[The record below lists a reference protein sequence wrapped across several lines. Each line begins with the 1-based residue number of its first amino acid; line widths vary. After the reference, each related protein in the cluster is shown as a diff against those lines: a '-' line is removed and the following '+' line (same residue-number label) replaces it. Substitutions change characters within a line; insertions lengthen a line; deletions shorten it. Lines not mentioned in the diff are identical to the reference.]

1 MFWQTQHTFQKVYD
15 EKTTQKQLFDNV
27 AMPLVDDVV
36 HGKNGKEFF
45 TSDLQNNHLLI
56 NISVWFR

>member
-45 TSDLQNNHLLI
+45 YFWSPK
-56 NISVWFR
+56 

>member
-1 MFWQTQHTFQKVYD
+1 MFWQTQHTFKKVYD

-36 HGKNGKEFF
+36 HGKNGKSFF
-45 TSDLQNNHLLI
+45 ASDLQNNHLNCIIKHI
-56 NISVWFR
+56 N